1 MKQRMVVGDK
11 EEVEE
16 GEEVVEEQGRKAEEE
31 RDIFS
36 YNDEGKV
43 EVGEG
48 LEEQGHQVVLLVLE
62 ARAYLVLRGYLVV
75 LADLLDLALLDYQ
88 EDPCILGYLEDRV
101 LVEVEVEVGV
111 EVEEVALVVVHMV
124 HQVALMEL

>member
-16 GEEVVEEQGRKAEEE
+16 GEEVVEEQGRKVEEE

>member
-1 MKQRMVVGDK
+1 MVVGDK

-16 GEEVVEEQGRKAEEE
+16 GEEVVEEQGHKAEEE

-43 EVGEG
+43 EVVEG

-75 LADLLDLALLDYQ
+75 LVDLLDLALLDYQ

>member
-1 MKQRMVVGDK
+1 MVVGDK

-16 GEEVVEEQGRKAEEE
+16 GEEVVEEQGRKVEEE

-43 EVGEG
+43 EVEEG

-75 LADLLDLALLDYQ
+75 LVDLLDLALLDYQ
-88 EDPCILGYLEDRV
+88 EDPCILGYLEDLV

>member
-1 MKQRMVVGDK
+1 MVVGDK